1 MAIGTK
7 EVKIIKPTKAL
18 QNEKK
23 IRVAAYCR
31 VSTDSEDQLNSFFAQ
46 MKYYTD
52 YIRNNDQMILV
63 DIYADEGITGTSI
76 QKREEFKRLIK
87 DCKNKKIDRV
97 IVKSVTRFAR
107 NSLECIETVREL
119 KSHGVSVFFENDNM
133 DTDKMNSE
141 MILYIKGAFAQS
153 EALSASRRM
162 QTSIRMKMESG
173 TYIAS
178 SVPYGYRKMEN
189 GSLVVE
195 PEEAERVILIYK
207 MYLSGVGY
215 TNIAKYLSTLDNGYT
230 WNKFRV
236 KYILTNEK
244 YIGDSLWQKSYT
256 PQQLPLRNQ
265 NNNGFIPK
273 YYCEGTQEAII
284 PKELFEKV
292 QAFRKHKMQK
302 YLKGTVSKKLIFD
315 GAIKCRHCGWSFK
328 VKIRGDGRCWVCSK
342 KGMENDTCP
351 SKVYSDKEISSA
363 FLSIY
368 NTLKQNEKLVLDETI
383 SALQMLK
390 SKVNSGN
397 DAVSEI
403 DEKLAGLASK
413 NATYAN
419 LFSKGVINELVYYE
433 KADQIKNEMTELR
446 SKRLKLINEDE
457 DELCIEELRRL
468 KRILDEGEPRM
479 AVLDD
484 NIFAKIVKKVYAE
497 PDGALTFSLIGGLEL
512 KKYVGEAV

>member
-1 MAIGTK
+1 MAIGAK

-52 YIRNNDQMILV
+52 YIRNNDQMVLV

-119 KSHGVSVFFENDNM
+119 KSHGGSVFFENDNM

-173 TYIAS
+173 TYTPCKA
-178 SVPYGYRKMEN
+178 PFGYRLVDGE
-189 GSLVVE
+189 LVVE
-195 PEEAERVILIYK
+195 PSEAKMVVQIYQL
-207 MYLSGVGY
+207 YLKGY
-215 TNIAKYLSTLDNGYT
+215 GDTSIAKYLSSVDPDHY
-230 WNKFRV
+230 WDEHHIS
-236 KYILTNEK
+236 YILTNER

-256 PQQLPLRNQ
+256 PQELPFSNKKNHGRL
-265 NNNGFIPK
+265 PK

-284 PKELFEKV
+284 SKEVFEEA
-292 QAFRKHKMQK
+292 QALRKEKKQR
-302 YLKGTVSKKLIFD
+302 YYKGTSLPKLFLD
-315 GAIKCRHCGWSFK
+315 GHIKCRHCGWKFK
-328 VKIRGDGRCWVCSK
+328 SKECSDGIRWVCSCK
-342 KGMENDTCP
+342 SRHVDDCP
-351 SKVYSDKEISSA
+351 ARIYSDREVSEAFISV
-363 FLSIY
+363 Y
-368 NTLKQNEKLVLDETI
+368 NTLKQNEKLLLDETI
-383 SALQMLK
+383 SSLQMLK
-390 SKVNSGN
+390 SRINSEN
-397 DAVSEI
+397 NAVSEI
-403 DEKLAGLASK
+403 DEKLAELSSR
-413 NATYAN
+413 NNTYAN
-419 LFSKGVINELVYYE
+419 LFSNGIINELVYYE
-433 KADQIKNEMTELR
+433 KADQIKNEITELR
-446 SKRLKLINEDE
+446 SKRFKLINEDE
-457 DELCIEELRRL
+457 DELCIEELRKL
-468 KRILDEGEPRM
+468 KRIIDNAEPRM
-479 AVLDD
+479 ALLDQ
-484 NIFAKIVKKVYAE
+484 IVFSKIVRKIYAE
-497 PDGALTFSLIGGLEL
+497 PDGALTFSLLGGLEL
-512 KKYVGEAV
+512 KKYIGEAV